1 MMSTKRYS
9 TLDLIQY
16 VTIGSIVLFTIA
28 IGWGIYKH
36 GFELVLIPEIVG
48 LLFALFIIVKIR
60 TLNGFLHRVNVLL
73 DQASRG
79 ELEHRLIKEKEGGEL
94 GEMVLHLNYFLD
106 VVEAFLREIITPVR
120 YASERRYW
128 RKVVHF
134 GFPGVFQAVAK
145 VLNDPLKAIENND
158 RFITKTQLMEKLSEL
173 GGGIQANL
181 MLIQNDLNNIAEKLS
196 RIRDES
202 QKTVGVAKE
211 GRESA
216 EKVVSEL
223 NGLIKTVEGYA
234 YVVEELAQKAGSV
247 TSVVSIINSI
257 AEQTNLLALN
267 AAIEAARAGE
277 VGRGFAV
284 VADEV
289 RKLAEK
295 TQESVAEVT
304 RIIEELQEGTR
315 SAQET
320 SRKMAH
326 IAKGSAESLA
336 GLKGVFNN
344 FENSAKIAS
353 DLTDGIAR
361 LSFLS
366 ARKLD
371 HVIFKNNVYQC
382 VTREKLIFEFKD
394 YKNCAFGKWYYSTGM
409 SELGTL
415 PAFREIEQYH
425 MEFHNNTYIPYSIV
439 AEGKDI
445 LEHEAEI
452 ISALERAEDV
462 SHKLFDKMD
471 ETIVQ
476 YMERFK
482 GIQF

>member
-1 MMSTKRYS
+1 MSTKRYS
-9 TLDLIQY
+9 SLDLIQY
-16 VTIGSIVLFTIA
+16 ANIGGIALFTITLS
-28 IGWGIYKH
+28 WEIYKH
-36 GFELVLIPEIVG
+36 GFDPVRILNIANF
-48 LLFALFIIVKIR
+48 LLAWFIFVKIK
-60 TLNGFLHRVNVLL
+60 TLKSFLHRVNVLL
-73 DQASRG
+73 DQASKG
-79 ELEHRLIKEKEGGEL
+79 DLEHRLVKEKEGGEL
-94 GEMVLHLNYFLD
+94 GQMVLHLNYFLD
-106 VVEAFLREIITPVR
+106 VVEAFLREIITPLK
-120 YASERRYW
+120 YAGERKYW
-128 RKVVHF
+128 RKVVYF
-134 GFPGVFQAVAK
+134 GFPGAFQTVAK
-145 VLNDPLKAIENND
+145 VLNEPLKAIENND
-158 RFITKTQLMEKLSEL
+158 RFIRKTQLIEKLSEL

-181 MLIQNDLNNIAEKLS
+181 MLIQKDLNNIAERLS

-216 EKVVSEL
+216 EKIVSEL
-223 NGLIKTVEGYA
+223 NGLIKTVENYA
-234 YVVEELAQKAGSV
+234 RVVEELAQKAGSV

-304 RIIEELQEGTR
+304 GIIEELQEGTR

-336 GLKGVFNN
+336 GLKDVFNN
-344 FENSAKIAS
+344 FENNAKITS
-353 DLTDGIAR
+353 DLTDAITKVA
-361 LSFLS
+361 FLS

-371 HVIFKNNVYQC
+371 HIIFKNNVYQC
-382 VTREKLIFEFKD
+382 VTREKCVLEFKD

-409 SELGTL
+409 SEFGTL
-415 PAFREIEQYH
+415 PAFKEIEQYH
-425 MEFHNNTYIPYSIV
+425 MEFHNSTYIPYSII
-439 AEGKDI
+439 ADGKNI
-445 LEHEAEI
+445 LEHEVEI
-452 ISALERAEDV
+452 ISAFERAEDV
-462 SHKLFDKMD
+462 GHKLFDKMD

-482 GIQF
+482 GIQY

>member
-1 MMSTKRYS
+1 MSSKRYS
-9 TLDLIQY
+9 SLDLIQY
-16 VTIGSIVLFTIA
+16 ANIASIA
-28 IGWGIYKH
+28 IFTLTLAWEIYRH
-36 GFELVLIPEIVG
+36 GFDPIRVLNITNF
-48 LLFALFIIVKIR
+48 LLAWFIFVKIR
-60 TLNGFLHRVNVLL
+60 TLKGFLHRVNELL
-73 DQASRG
+73 DQASKG
-79 ELEHRLIKEKEGGEL
+79 ELEKRLIKEKEGGEL
-94 GEMVLHLNYFLD
+94 GQMVLHLNYFLD
-106 VVEAFLREIITPVR
+106 VVEAFLREITTPLK
-120 YASERRYW
+120 YASERKYW

-134 GFPGVFQAVAK
+134 GFPGIFRTTAQ
-145 VLNDPLKAIENND
+145 LMNEPLKAIESND
-158 RFITKTQLMEKLSEL
+158 RFIKKSKLIEKLSEL

-181 MLIQNDLNNIAEKLS
+181 VLIQKDLNNIVEKLS
-196 RIRDES
+196 KIREES
-202 QKTVGVAKE
+202 QKTVEVAKD
-211 GRESA
+211 GKDSA
-216 EKVVSEL
+216 ERIVSEL
-223 NGLIKTVEGYA
+223 NGLIKTVEDYA
-234 YVVEELAQKAGSV
+234 HVVEMLAQKAGSV
-247 TSVVSIINSI
+247 TSVISIINSI

-315 SAQET
+315 STQET
-320 SRKMAH
+320 SRKMAQ
-326 IAKGSAESLA
+326 IAKGSAETLA
-336 GLKGVFNN
+336 VLKDVFYS
-344 FENSAKIAS
+344 FENSAKKTS
-353 DLTDGIAR
+353 DLTDGIAKT
-361 LSFLS
+361 SFLS

-371 HVIFKNNVYQC
+371 HIIFKNNVYQC
-382 VTREKLIFEFKD
+382 VTREKCIFEFKD

-415 PAFREIEQYH
+415 PAFKEIEQYH
-425 MEFHNNTYIPYSIV
+425 AEFHNSSYIPYSIV
-439 AEGKDI
+439 QDGKDI

-452 ISALERAEDV
+452 ISAFERAEDM

-471 ETIVQ
+471 EVIVQ

>member
-1 MMSTKRYS
+1 MSEKRYS
-9 TLDLIQY
+9 SLDLIQY
-16 VTIGSIVLFTIA
+16 ANIGGIALFTITLSLE
-28 IGWGIYKH
+28 IYRH
-36 GFELVLIPEIVG
+36 GFDPIRILNIANF
-48 LLFALFIIVKIR
+48 LLAWFIFVKIR
-60 TLNGFLHRVNVLL
+60 ALKSFLHRVNVFL
-73 DQASRG
+73 DQASKG
-79 ELEHRLIKEKEGGEL
+79 NLENRLVKEKEGGEL
-94 GEMVLHLNYFLD
+94 GQMVLHLNYFLD
-106 VVEAFLREIITPVR
+106 VVEAFLREIITPLK
-120 YASERRYW
+120 YTGERKYW

-134 GFPGVFQAVAK
+134 GFPGEFQTIAK
-145 VLNDPLKAIENND
+145 ALNEPLKAIENNE
-158 RFITKTQLMEKLSEL
+158 RFISKTQLIEKLSEL

-181 MLIQNDLNNIAEKLS
+181 ALIQKDLNNIAEKLS

-216 EKVVSEL
+216 EKIVSEL

-277 VGRGFAV
+277 IGRGFAV

-326 IAKGSAESLA
+326 IAKGSAETLA
-336 GLKGVFNN
+336 GLKGVFNS
-344 FENSAKIAS
+344 FENSAKITS

-361 LSFLS
+361 MAFLS

-371 HVIFKNNVYQC
+371 HIIFKNNVYQC
-382 VTREKLIFEFKD
+382 ITREKCVFEFKD

-409 SELGTL
+409 SELGVL
-415 PAFREIEQYH
+415 PTFREIEQYH
-425 MEFHNNTYIPYSIV
+425 MEFHNSTYIPYSIV
-439 AEGKDI
+439 ADGKDI

-452 ISALERAEDV
+452 ISAFERAEDV
-462 SHKLFDKMD
+462 SHKLFDKID
-471 ETIVQ
+471 ETVVQ

>member
-1 MMSTKRYS
+1 MSAKRYS
-9 TLDLIQY
+9 SLDLIQY
-16 VTIGSIVLFTIA
+16 ANIGGITLFTITLS
-28 IGWGIYKH
+28 WEIYKH
-36 GFELVLIPEIVG
+36 GFDPVRILNIANF
-48 LLFALFIIVKIR
+48 LLAWFIFVKIR
-60 TLNGFLHRVNVLL
+60 TLKSFLHRVNALL
-73 DQASRG
+73 EQASRG
-79 ELEHRLIKEKEGGEL
+79 DLEHRLVKEKEGGEL
-94 GEMVLHLNYFLD
+94 GQMVLHLNYFLD
-106 VVEAFLREIITPVR
+106 VVEAFLREIITPLK
-120 YASERRYW
+120 YAGERKYW
-128 RKVVHF
+128 RKVVYF
-134 GFPGVFQAVAK
+134 GFPGVFQTVAK
-145 VLNDPLKAIENND
+145 ALNEPLRAIENND
-158 RFITKTQLMEKLSEL
+158 RFIRKTQLIEKLSEL

-181 MLIQNDLNNIAEKLS
+181 TLIQKDLNNVTEKLS

-202 QKTVGVAKE
+202 QKTVVVAKE

-216 EKVVSEL
+216 EKIVSEL
-223 NGLIKTVEGYA
+223 NGLIKTVEDYA
-234 YVVEELAQKAGSV
+234 HVVEELARKADSV

-277 VGRGFAV
+277 IGRGFAV

-336 GLKGVFNN
+336 GLKEVFNN
-344 FENSAKIAS
+344 FENSAKITS

-361 LSFLS
+361 MAFLS

-371 HVIFKNNVYQC
+371 HIIFKNNVYQC
-382 VTREKLIFEFKD
+382 VTREKCIFEFKD

-409 SELGTL
+409 SEFGTL
-415 PAFREIEQYH
+415 PAFKEIEQYH
-425 MEFHNNTYIPYSIV
+425 MEFHNSAYIPYSIV
-439 AEGKDI
+439 ADGKDI
-445 LEHEAEI
+445 LEHETEI
-452 ISALERAEDV
+452 ISAFERAEDV

>member
-1 MMSTKRYS
+1 MSTKRYS
-9 TLDLIQY
+9 SLDLIQY
-16 VTIGSIVLFTIA
+16 ANIGGIALFTITLSLE
-28 IGWGIYKH
+28 IYRH
-36 GFELVLIPEIVG
+36 GFDPIRILNIANF
-48 LLFALFIIVKIR
+48 LLAWFIFVKIR
-60 TLNGFLHRVNVLL
+60 TLKSFLHRVNVLL
-73 DQASRG
+73 DQASKG
-79 ELEHRLIKEKEGGEL
+79 ALENRLVKEKEGGEL
-94 GEMVLHLNYFLD
+94 GQMVLHLNYFLD
-106 VVEAFLREIITPVR
+106 VVEAFIREIITPLK
-120 YASERRYW
+120 YASERKYW
-128 RKVVHF
+128 RKMVHF
-134 GFPGVFQAVAK
+134 GFPGVFHTVAK
-145 VLNDPLKAIENND
+145 FLNEPLKAIEHND
-158 RFITKTQLMEKLSEL
+158 RFIRKTQLVEKLSEL

-181 MLIQNDLNNIAEKLS
+181 AFIQKDLNNITEKLS

-216 EKVVSEL
+216 ERIVSEL

-304 RIIEELQEGTR
+304 RIIEELQEGTK

-336 GLKGVFNN
+336 GLKDVFNN
-344 FENSAKIAS
+344 FENSAKITS

-366 ARKLD
+366 VRKLD
-371 HVIFKNNVYQC
+371 HIILRTHFYQC
-382 VTREKLIFEFKD
+382 VTRESCIVEFKD
-394 YKNCAFGKWYYSTGM
+394 HKNCALGKWYYSTGM
-409 SELGTL
+409 SEFGTL

-425 MEFHNNTYIPYSIV
+425 IEFHNSAYIPYSIV

-452 ISALERAEDV
+452 ISAFERAEDV
-462 SHKLFDKMD
+462 SYKLFDKMD

>member
-1 MMSTKRYS
+1 MSTKKYS
-9 TLDLIQY
+9 SLDLIQY
-16 VTIGSIVLFTIA
+16 ANIGSVTLFTITL
-28 IGWGIYKH
+28 GWEIYKH
-36 GFELVLIPEIVG
+36 GFDPIRILNIANYVL
-48 LLFALFIIVKIR
+48 AWFIFVRIR
-60 TLNGFLHRVNVLL
+60 TLKSFLHRVNTLL
-73 DQASRG
+73 DRASKG
-79 ELEHRLIKEKEGGEL
+79 DLEHRLIKEKEGGEL
-94 GEMVLHLNYFLD
+94 GQMVFHLNYFLD
-106 VVEAFLREIITPVR
+106 VVEAFLREIITPLK
-120 YASERRYW
+120 YAGERKYW
-128 RKVVHF
+128 RKVVYF
-134 GFPGVFQAVAK
+134 GFPGVFQTVAK
-145 VLNDPLKAIENND
+145 VMNEPLKAIESND
-158 RFITKTQLMEKLSEL
+158 RFIRKTQLIEKLSEL

-181 MLIQNDLNNIAEKLS
+181 MLIQKDLNNISEKLS
-196 RIRDES
+196 RIRNES
-202 QKTVGVAKE
+202 QKTVEVAKE
-211 GRESA
+211 GRENA
-216 EKVVSEL
+216 EKIVYEL
-223 NGLIKTVEGYA
+223 NGLIKTVENYA
-234 YVVEELAQKAGSV
+234 HVVEELAQKAGSV

-277 VGRGFAV
+277 IGRGFAV

-336 GLKGVFNN
+336 RLKDVFNN
-344 FENSAKIAS
+344 FENTAKITS
-353 DLTDGIAR
+353 DLTDGITKMA
-361 LSFLS
+361 FLS

-371 HVIFKNNVYQC
+371 HIILKNNVYQC
-382 VTREKLIFEFKD
+382 VTREKCVSEFKD
-394 YKNCAFGKWYYSTGM
+394 YKNCDLGKWYYSIGI

-425 MEFHNNTYIPYSIV
+425 IEFHNSTYIPYSII
-439 AEGKDI
+439 ADGKDI

-452 ISALERAEDV
+452 ISAFERAEDV
-462 SHKLFDKMD
+462 SRKLFDKMD
-471 ETIVQ
+471 ETVVQ

>member
-1 MMSTKRYS
+1 MNTKRYS
-9 TLDLIQY
+9 SLDLIQY
-16 VTIGSIVLFTIA
+16 ANIGGIALFTITLSCE
-28 IGWGIYKH
+28 IYKH
-36 GFELVLIPEIVG
+36 GFDPVRILNIANF
-48 LLFALFIIVKIR
+48 LLAWFIFVKIR
-60 TLNGFLHRVNVLL
+60 TLKGFLHRVNVLL
-73 DQASRG
+73 DQARKG
-79 ELEHRLIKEKEGGEL
+79 NLENRLIKEKEGGEL
-94 GEMVLHLNYFLD
+94 GQMVLHLNYFLD
-106 VVEAFLREIITPVR
+106 VVEAFLREIITPLK
-120 YASERRYW
+120 YAGERKYW
-128 RKVVHF
+128 RKVVYF
-134 GFPGVFQAVAK
+134 GFPGVFQTTAK
-145 VLNDPLKAIENND
+145 VLNEPLQAIEHND
-158 RFITKTQLMEKLSEL
+158 RYIRKTQLIEKLSEL

-181 MLIQNDLNNIAEKLS
+181 VLIQKDLNNITERLS

-216 EKVVSEL
+216 EKIVSEL
-223 NGLIKTVEGYA
+223 NGLIKTVESYA
-234 YVVEELAQKAGSV
+234 HVVEELAQKAGSV

-277 VGRGFAV
+277 IGRGFAV

-336 GLKGVFNN
+336 GLKDVFNN
-344 FENSAKIAS
+344 FENSAKITS

-361 LSFLS
+361 MAFLS

-371 HVIFKNNVYQC
+371 HIIFKNNVYQC
-382 VTREKLIFEFKD
+382 VTREKCVFEFKD

-409 SELGTL
+409 SELGIL

-425 MEFHNNTYIPYSIV
+425 MEFHNSTYIPYSII
-439 AEGKDI
+439 ADGKDI

-452 ISALERAEDV
+452 VSAFERAEDV
-462 SHKLFDKMD
+462 SFKLFDKME
-471 ETIVQ
+471 ETVVQ